1 MDEIYDANDDGVMAD
16 DILPRMPARRTQK
29 PSATRNSHC
38 DTKLS
43 SKRAFSPTMARTHN
57 PVGRPRKW
65 KDNAEKCK
73 AYRKQKAL
81 EDRLASNQQDDCYQ
95 LLG

>member
-29 PSATRNSHC
+29 PHRAFIPT
-38 DTKLS
+38 
-43 SKRAFSPTMARTHN
+43 SKRAFIPTMARTHN

-65 KDNAEKCK
+65 KDNAERMK